1 MSYCTNIHAGE
12 SLADIINSLDDFI
25 PQIRKHLQDSQWLD
39 AATPF
44 GLGLRLSAQAAESLL
59 DPATLQAFATRLQAM
74 NAYVFTINAFPWGDF
89 HQKPVKQAV
98 YQPDWQ
104 SQQRLTYT
112 MHCAQVLARL
122 LPEGVVGSI
131 STVPLGFAEE
141 GRDALGVAHK
151 DGWSLRHAA
160 ITNTLPQLRQAV
172 VQLWK
177 LHRQTGKE
185 IVLALEAEPACLLEN
200 GADTLRFFQHYWLAG
215 ENLDQ
220 LARLANCSPQ
230 QAQQIAQV
238 YLGVCLDVCH
248 SAVEF
253 EDPGIVLMQLRDA
266 GIRIA
271 KIQLSCAL
279 QVEAMHPLAAQ
290 QLQAFDDGVYLHQ
303 VVRRSKAHGVQ
314 RQLDLPQALS
324 LPAAVSEGETWRVHC
339 HVPLFWRQTQAGE
352 DADDAGLASTWD
364 SLRQVLH
371 LLREQALSPH
381 LEVETYTWDVLPPT
395 LRAIPKATAIARELQ
410 TVLQELQP

>member
-1 MSYCTNIHAGE
+1 
-12 SLADIINSLDDFI
+12 
-25 PQIRKHLQDSQWLD
+25 
-39 AATPF
+39 
-44 GLGLRLSAQAAESLL
+44 
-59 DPATLQAFATRLQAM
+59 
-74 NAYVFTINAFPWGDF
+74 
-89 HQKPVKQAV
+89 
-98 YQPDWQ
+98 
-104 SQQRLTYT
+104 
-112 MHCAQVLARL
+112 
-122 LPEGVVGSI
+122 VVGSI

-172 VQLWK
+172 VQLWE

-200 GADTLRFFQHYWLAG
+200 GADTLRFFQHYWLAA

-271 KIQLSCAL
+271 KIQLS
-279 QVEAMHPLAAQ
+279 
-290 QLQAFDDGVYLHQ
+290 FDDGVYLHQ

-339 HVPLFWRQTQAGE
+339 HVPLFWRQTPAGE